1 MPVEPEKPR
10 FPPRPG
16 SKKTI
21 VTNVEL
27 PAGYRPSPGEEYMSP
42 FHLAY
47 FRQILEGQ
55 RQQLI
60 GDSQKTIE
68 HLRTETR
75 DVGDEAERAS
85 RESDN
90 ILELRTRD
98 RERKLLRKIEEAL
111 KRIEDG
117 TYGYC
122 EETGEDIGLGR
133 LEARPTATLTVDAQE
148 RREKLQKQFRDD
160 H

>member
-1 MPVEPEKPR
+1 
-10 FPPRPG
+10 
-16 SKKTI
+16 
-21 VTNVEL
+21 VTNLNDIKL
-27 PAGYRPSPGEEYMSP
+27 PEGYKPSPGEEYMNP
-42 FHLAY
+42 LHLVF
-47 FRQILEGQ
+47 FRNMLQSK

-60 GDSQKTIE
+60 GDSQETIE

-117 TYGYC
+117 SYGFC

-148 RREKLQKQFRDD
+148 RREKLQRQYRDD